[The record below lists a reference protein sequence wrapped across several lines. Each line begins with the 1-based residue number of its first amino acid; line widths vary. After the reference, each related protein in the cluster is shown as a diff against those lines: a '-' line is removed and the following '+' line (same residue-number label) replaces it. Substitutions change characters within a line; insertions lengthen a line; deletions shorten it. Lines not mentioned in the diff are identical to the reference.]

1 MASTLQ
7 ALIGRFD
14 INVDNQSYDVDGNG
28 INTTAGKYFVS
39 GHTGE
44 AATNNLLATMQAAIV
59 ALGAGYTSV
68 TCTLD
73 LATGFVTIG
82 NFDANATVTWTDTNL
97 RDLLGFTA
105 TLSGA
110 TTYTGT
116 KPARY
121 LWRPNKGLSEYPV
134 TLDAVFAPESAT
146 MVGAT
151 RDGTIMTARQTTVY
165 GGEYEWQLIQESD
178 AIIPATG
185 SINREFEQFFTDII
199 AAGERVRFVFDRTSY
214 ASTGDF
220 VTVTIFPGDDP
231 EPTAIGPVQDYL
243 TRAVDGNLALW
254 DVRFYARKFV

>member
-1 MASTLQ
+1 MSTLQ

-14 INVDNQSYDVDGNG
+14 INTDNQSWTVDSNPLS
-28 INTTAGKYFVS
+28 TTAGKYFIS
-39 GHTGE
+39 GYTGE
-44 AATNNLLATMQAAIV
+44 SAANNLVATMQVDMLAAL
-59 ALGAGYTSV
+59 APSHTSA
-68 TCTLD
+68 TIALD
-73 LATGFVTIG
+73 LATGLITIG
-82 NFDANATVTWTDTNL
+82 GFDSSIAITWDDTNL
-97 RDLLGFTA
+97 RDLLGYTGN
-105 TLSGA
+105 LSGDTSYPA
-110 TTYTGT
+110 TN
-116 KPARY
+116 PARY
-121 LWRPNKGLSEYPV
+121 LWRPNKGLSDYPV